1 MYYLKA
7 IFVGLFSWPLI
18 VAAGA
23 SAQEPVDYE
32 VIERIKAEAFGNSQV
47 MDVAGTLRMF
57 MGLASRT
64 HPHTI
69 GRSSGRRK
77 NLKSLGLMPKLSR
90 SVPSGLD
97 GRTATPR
104 CTCLAPST

>member
-1 MYYLKA
+1 MHYLKA

-47 MDVAGTLRMF
+47 MEVAGTL
-57 MGLASRT
+57 A
-64 HPHTI
+64 
-69 GRSSGRRK
+69 
-77 NLKSLGLMPKLSR
+77 
-90 SVPSGLD
+90 D
-97 GRTATPR
+97 G
-104 CTCLAPST
+104 